1 MELSVGVA
9 GGALTIAVVVL
20 TVEVQPATVAVTLY
34 TPVADEVAARIT
46 GVCALDV
53 KLFGPVQ
60 LYVAPATLVAVKNKL
75 APAHIGPEFV
85 AVTAAGVAFTTAIV
99 ALANEEQPAIVATTL

>member
-1 MELSVGVA
+1 LELSVGVA

-34 TPVADEVAARIT
+34 TPVADEVAARMT

-60 LYVAPATLVAVKNKL
+60 L
-75 APAHIGPEFV
+75 
-85 AVTAAGVAFTTAIV
+85 
-99 ALANEEQPAIVATTL
+99 